1 MIVEV
6 NAQTIVT
13 VGAVVS
19 AVVLLVS
26 KFANGVRWFDHQ
38 KEQDNNL
45 KALQEKHDKDMK
57 ELRESVAR
65 EFNGIATEQTLL
77 TYGVLACLKGLKEQG
92 CNGPVTEAINK
103 IEKHLNTKAHD
114 NEGGF

>member
-1 MIVEV
+1 MTVTLTP
-6 NAQTIVT
+6 QTIILVASF
-13 VGAVVS
+13 VGA
-19 AVVLLVS
+19 LVALTAYFV
-26 KFANGVRWFDHQ
+26 KAVRWVDHQ
-38 KEQDNNL
+38 KEQDNDL

-103 IEKHLNTKAHD
+103 IEKYLNTKAHD

>member
-13 VGAVVS
+13 VGAVAT
-19 AVVLLVS
+19 AVALLVS
-26 KFANGVRWFDHQ
+26 RFANGVRWFDHQ
-38 KEQDNNL
+38 NEQDKNHN
-45 KALQEKHDKDMK
+45 ALEQKHEKDMK
-57 ELRESVAR
+57 ELRENVAR
-65 EFNGIATEQTLL
+65 EFNDIAKEQTLL

-103 IEKHLNTKAHD
+103 IEKYLNTKAHD